1 MPLVWISVAILGAVL
16 AASTGHAQQPSL
28 FGTEWPPLE
37 ECLEHS
43 DETGAWA
50 WRNSAKTKEHED
62 AKAGILRFHFGSQ
75 RICFYENGTFTTTF
89 TYKVTRQNKYWRTKV
104 VKDQEEITRRG
115 TWKLTHRPLT
125 RQERKLV
132 LPGVTALVKI
142 YFLELDFRDNSN
154 PTHYERGEEIP
165 VNGVVLFA
173 LDESR
178 EYLDAKGRIKA
189 VPEATNPQRLK
200 WVCFGNPEGIL
211 LFEKVP
217 APYLM
222 VHSS

>member
-1 MPLVWISVAILGAVL
+1 MPPIWITLLIAGAVL
-16 AASTGHAQQPSL
+16 SAATCRAQQLSL

-50 WRNSAKTKEHED
+50 WKNSAKTKEHED
-62 AKAGILRFHFGSQ
+62 AKVGILRFHFGSQ
-75 RICFYENGTFTTTF
+75 RICFYDNGTFTTTF

-104 VKDQEEITRRG
+104 VKAEEEIVRRG
-115 TWKLTHRPLT
+115 SWKLTRRPLT
-125 RQERKLV
+125 RQERQLV
-132 LPGVTALVKI
+132 LPGVTALVQI
-142 YFLELDFRDNSN
+142 YFLELDFRDNNN
-154 PTHYERGEEIP
+154 PTHYERAEEIP
-165 VNGVVLFA
+165 LNGLVMFA

-178 EYLDAKGRIKA
+178 EYLDGKGRIKP

-200 WVCFGNPEGIL
+200 WACFGNPEGIL

-217 APYLM
+217 SAYLL

>member
-1 MPLVWISVAILGAVL
+1 MPPIRFALAIGCAVL
-16 AASTGHAQQPSL
+16 WASTCPAQQPSL

-75 RICFYENGTFTTTF
+75 RICFYANGKFTTTF
-89 TYKVTRQNKYWRTKV
+89 TYKVTRQNEYWRTKV

-142 YFLELDFRDNSN
+142 YFLELDFRDNNN

-165 VNGVVLFA
+165 LNGPVQFA

-178 EYLDAKGRIKA
+178 EYIDSKGRIKP
-189 VPEATNPQRLK
+189 VPDATSPQRLK
-200 WVCFGNPEGIL
+200 WVCFGNTEGIL

-217 APYLM
+217 SPYLLF
-222 VHSS
+222 HSS